1 MSGRST
7 GSGSSSRASGDYKE
21 IRLPNSRSVKAL
33 IYFCGRDPRKAK
45 SVRRYYDEDFD
56 TRSTGSGGSGSSMFS
71 WSSAAS
77 QVYLVEST
85 APYWYIEEPASVSYS
100 PPPGNTSPQR
110 KAGLLALP
118 STTLLPSLPA
128 PGGGSPELMT
138 KTTMTT
144 TTTAVATAAPMTMAA
159 RTLAHTHIPIPPC
172 IPACILGCRTG
183 CRLRDL
189 RRVPS
194 SPCMATHSM
203 ALRTRCR
210 RPAILCPRHRSRHP
224 AACHPRHHPPEATS
238 CPAAA
243 ASRCLWTV
251 KH

>member
-100 PPPGNTSPQR
+100 SPPRKHKSSKKGRTSRASQHNAPPVAAGTWGRQPRVDDEDDDDDYDDSSSDGSADDYGGQNPGPYPHPHPPMHPGMHPGMPHGMPPQQGPPPGAFQPMYGYPQHGTPHPMPP
-110 KAGLLALP
+110 AGYP
-118 STTLLPSLPA
+118 MPPPPQPT
-128 PGGGSPELMT
+128 PGGM
-138 KTTMTT
+138 
-144 TTTAVATAAPMTMAA
+144 
-159 RTLAHTHIPIPPC
+159 PP
-172 IPACILGCRTG
+172 PPPPPGG
-183 CRLRDL
+183 HF
-189 RRVPS
+189 VPG
-194 SPCMATHSM
+194 
-203 ALRTRCR
+203 RGG
-210 RPAILCPRHRSRHP
+210 
-224 AACHPRHHPPEATS
+224 
-238 CPAAA
+238 
-243 ASRCLWTV
+243 V
-251 KH
+251 QVFVDG